1 MTVSGINPKYA
12 IANEQQAQ
20 QFPAIQVTDYQ
31 PRSLDEIVNFC
42 ISEDSYQLIENCSPL
57 FDSEIIKCI
66 YNRESILMHKII
78 TSVRWV
84 FLNMPPLFGKDKD
97 TGEYSYLRKREK
109 LKETN
114 RITAAKCFLACL
126 VEGELIKTSDGKPQI
141 FTLNL
146 TSNKTQLIS
155 SKKPQPETK
164 TLADLNAGLQKHYKV
179 KGNLLHLASVGLTV
193 KPKEFH
199 SYDTKVSALGAMF
212 YLGNAKAL
220 TEEQQQEVFELIS
233 DEEIKELF
241 NDPFALKGSKV
252 SEPETVAVENK
263 AQAFATVSRPAPK
276 PVVKTS
282 TQSPSPKS
290 VVKASIESPTP
301 KPDPAQNE
309 KPWKQWKSENDAL
322 AWGLE
327 QLPGMSMHR
336 LRQEWELLKPT
347 KFVNSKGE
355 ERESKVLPWFNRIEE
370 LKVCDSLKLRNSVN

>member
-1 MTVSGINPKYA
+1 MTISGINPKYA

-31 PRSLDEIVNFC
+31 PRSLEQPILFC
-42 ISEDSYQLIENCSPL
+42 ISEDSYSLIENCSPL
-57 FDSEIIKCI
+57 FNSEIIKCI

-78 TSVRWV
+78 TPVRWV

-97 TGEYSYLRKREK
+97 TGEYSYLRKGEK

-114 RITAAKCFLACL
+114 RVTAAKCFLACL
-126 VEGELIKTSDGKPQI
+126 VDGELIKTSDGEPQI

-155 SKKPQPETK
+155 SPKHEAEAK
-164 TLADLNAGLQKHYKV
+164 TLFDLNAGLQKRYKV
-179 KGNLLHLASVGLTV
+179 KGHLLHLASVELIA

-199 SYDTKVSALGAMF
+199 SATQNSSSLGVMY

-241 NDPFALKGSKV
+241 NDPFALKQ
-252 SEPETVAVENK
+252 SETAAEVNEVKPLE
-263 AQAFATVSRPAPK
+263 TVSRPTPK

-282 TQSPSPKS
+282 IQSPTPKP

-301 KPDPAQNE
+301 KPSPAQNE
-309 KPWKQWKSENDAL
+309 KPWKQWESENDAL
-322 AWGLE
+322 GWGLE
-327 QLPGMSMHR
+327 QLPEMTMHK
-336 LRQEWELLKPT
+336 LRQEWEVLKP
-347 KFVNSKGE
+347 KKLVNSQGI
-355 ERESKVLPWFNRIEE
+355 ERESKAIAWFERIEE
-370 LKVCDSLKLRNSVN
+370 LKVEAIPF